1 MNNNTNPPQVIV
13 PPGISGRK
21 AGFNASNVS
30 LETLACEL
38 ALTNLGDFEP
48 LNFHI
53 NVGQFM
59 NEIGQFKN
67 DWVDYLPRTDR
78 PNNRKGLTVTN
89 LPGAGHRGVPSAAQA
104 MHQLGRPVS
113 ELEFNEKTAVYH
125 ACPSLHPL
133 IDTFQPVG
141 RTFLVRCDTGGYF
154 VPHRDHPSM
163 PRQVLRLAVFLN
175 NCAPLQYDWLMDD
188 KKLAIEPGRA
198 YYVNTRKTHR
208 TISWVDGSIHLIMN
222 IPFTPETIS
231 KIIANLQHTH

>member
-1 MNNNTNPPQVIV
+1 MNNNQPPHVIV
-13 PPGISGRK
+13 KPGISGRK
-21 AGFNASNVS
+21 AGFNVNNIS

-53 NVGQFM
+53 NTGQFM
-59 NEIGQFKN
+59 NEIAQFKD

-104 MHQLGRPVS
+104 MQMLGRPVS
-113 ELEFNEKTAVYH
+113 EMEFNEKTDVYH
-125 ACPSLHPL
+125 ACPSLHHL

-154 VPHRDHPSM
+154 VPHRDHPSL
-163 PRQVLRLAVFLN
+163 PRTVLRLAVFLN

-198 YYVNTRKTHR
+198 YYINTRKTHR

-222 IPFTPETIS
+222 IPFNPDTIG

>member
-1 MNNNTNPPQVIV
+1 MTDKPQPPRIIV

-21 AGFNASNVS
+21 AGFNVNNIT

-38 ALTNLGDFEP
+38 ALTNLGDCEP

-53 NVGQFM
+53 NTGQFM
-59 NEIGQFKN
+59 QEIAQFKD

-113 ELEFNEKTAVYH
+113 EMEFNEKTDVYH
-125 ACPSLHPL
+125 ACPSLHHL
-133 IDTFQPVG
+133 LDTFQPLG

-163 PRQVLRLAVFLN
+163 PRNVLRLAVFLN

-198 YYVNTRKTHR
+198 YYINTRKTHR

-222 IPFTPETIS
+222 IPFTPETIG